1 LLSKRRLASRS
12 NLPSATITR
21 PCWQMKANKSD
32 VLLVGDYVGK
42 GASQE
47 QFIKTFATASKRVVF
62 VRVVDARQPGG
73 GCLGIASEA
82 LRAARSCAG
91 PHARRRPF
99 GASRPGVRLRGVG
112 IVPLQGS

>member
-1 LLSKRRLASRS
+1 
-12 NLPSATITR
+12 
-21 PCWQMKANKSD
+21 MKVNGSD

-62 VRVVDARQPGG
+62 VRDVDARQPGG
-73 GCLGIASEA
+73 CCLGIASEA
-82 LRAARSCAG
+82 LRAARSW
-91 PHARRRPF
+91 RRPF
-99 GASRPGVRLRGVG
+99 GVSHPGVRLRGVG